1 MVQRLTINGLSIE
14 TIPLTEVRCAFEK
27 IQPDLELLRNK
38 CKPNWISPDIY
49 LSLQEELSTL
59 YMLYEEDAYIGF
71 IIVNTL
77 RSISGEDTLFVWASY
92 QKPEYNYRDIG
103 FSFVE
108 KLAEQLKAVAI
119 EFETSR
125 EGWKKT
131 APKAGYDLI
140 SYTFRKEL

>member
-1 MVQRLTINGLSIE
+1 MVQRLTIDGISIE
-14 TIPLTEVRCAFEK
+14 EIPQEEIKYSFETIE
-27 IQPDLELLRNK
+27 PDLK
-38 CKPNWISPDIY
+38 KIIKKSYSDWIPSDIY
-49 LSLQEELSTL
+49 LSLVEETSKL
-59 YMLYEEDAYIGF
+59 YMFYQGDAYIGF
-71 IIVNTL
+71 IITQFMQD
-77 RSISGEDTLFVWASY
+77 RSTEGTLFIWASY

>member
-1 MVQRLTINGLSIE
+1 MVQRLTIDGISIE
-14 TIPLTEVRCAFEK
+14 EIPQAEVKYSFETIE
-27 IQPDLELLRNK
+27 PDLK
-38 CKPNWISPDIY
+38 KIIKKSYSDWIPSDVY
-49 LSLQEELSTL
+49 LSLVEEQSRL
-59 YMLYEEDAYIGF
+59 YMFYQEDTYIGF
-71 IIVNTL
+71 IITQVLKN
-77 RSISGEDTLFVWASY
+77 RSNESTLFIWASY

-103 FSFVE
+103 FLFVE
-108 KLAEQLKAVAI
+108 KLAEQLKVVAI

>member
-1 MVQRLTINGLSIE
+1 MVQRLTIDGVSIE
-14 TIPLTEVRCAFEK
+14 EIPQAEVKYSFETIE
-27 IQPDLELLRNK
+27 PDLK
-38 CKPNWISPDIY
+38 KIIKKSYSDWIPSDVY
-49 LSLQEELSTL
+49 LSLVEEQSRLYMFYQEDTYIWFIITQVLKNRSNESTL
-59 YMLYEEDAYIGF
+59 F
-71 IIVNTL
+71 I
-77 RSISGEDTLFVWASY
+77 WASY

-103 FSFVE
+103 FLFVE
-108 KLAEQLKAVAI
+108 KLAEQLKVVAI